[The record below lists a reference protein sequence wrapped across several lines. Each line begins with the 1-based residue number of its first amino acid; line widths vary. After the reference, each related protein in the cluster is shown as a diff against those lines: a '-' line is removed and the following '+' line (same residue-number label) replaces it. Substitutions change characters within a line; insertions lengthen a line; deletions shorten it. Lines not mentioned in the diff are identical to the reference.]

1 MPFSQLSVTETPMLA
16 HWLYR
21 HAEAVLVPSL
31 AERASFPTL
40 D

>member
-1 MPFSQLSVTETPMLA
+1 MPFLQLSVTDPMLA
-16 HWLYR
+16 WLYR

-31 AERASFPTL
+31 GRGLLPTP